1 MSRSSDPYIE
11 CLKNEISALKEQNR
25 LLQSQL
31 LIKQQNKLT
40 AVQNLV
46 ATLQLVSEL

>member
-1 MSRSSDPYIE
+1 MSSNSDPYIDS
-11 CLKNEISALKEQNR
+11 LNNEIATLKEQNR
-25 LLQSQL
+25 QLQSLL
-31 LIKQQNKLT
+31 LIKQQNKLA